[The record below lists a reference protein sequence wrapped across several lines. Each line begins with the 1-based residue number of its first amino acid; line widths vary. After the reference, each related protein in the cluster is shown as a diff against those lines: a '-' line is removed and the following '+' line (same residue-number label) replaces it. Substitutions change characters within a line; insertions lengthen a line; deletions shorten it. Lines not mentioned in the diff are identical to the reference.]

1 MSATPTTLEA
11 SPPRPTGGARRAT
24 RGRGR
29 VAVAAA
35 LGLGTTVAV
44 AAVRIVAPVH
54 GPAAVVG
61 AALLVLALP
70 TSRILS
76 RRILLGGS
84 FVLGLTPLL
93 WWVRLP
99 LGSLG
104 RAGLL
109 LALLV
114 GGVAAW
120 LVVGGRDDV
129 PRRARALLPRIA
141 AVDAVPVLAAAA
153 SAAVVSSWFRARTG
167 PAALAALL
175 PGWDNSAHFDMVEM
189 LLRHGVTV
197 DRLGAA
203 PLGETWQFADYP
215 QGYHAVVA
223 TLIEAM
229 GVPPLTDPGAALVGY
244 LHAEAW
250 IVVLLGGLLAAAV
263 CSVPM
268 LRRRPAVALPAAALL
283 VAGFVTGPGASAF
296 AGGFPN
302 FVFAAA
308 LAACLPLLVASMPR
322 VAMPLHVAAMGA
334 LLVGVADSWIL
345 LLVVAAP
352 AAAVLAFPATRV
364 RWHAS
369 RRRWW
374 QTGFV
379 LGIAALAVL
388 VPVRVLSSL
397 SPGATLVIPGGIQ
410 DADPALAIAVAFA
423 AIALCLLST
432 ARASRAWLAL
442 VPSAG
447 LAAAAALGA
456 WQLHSAG
463 SLSYYFYKLL
473 IGVELVSL
481 AVVVVALSQIRLS
494 AAAPGVSAPRRPFAR
509 RAAAVIA
516 ATVAAAQLTGI
527 TLTGH
532 HEYSAA
538 PAPPAPFASTID
550 AAAVRVDAPRVT
562 VLLATSP
569 VSQLNAQQWYLALTG
584 GWTVAANDEATRT
597 LLAPGSDQAS
607 TVAALLDAHQAA
619 VVLVDPSR
627 RDAVRQSAGTADRA
641 QRVLSW

>member
-1 MSATPTTLEA
+1 MVAA
-11 SPPRPTGGARRAT
+11 AIGTGTAA
-24 RGRGR
+24 
-29 VAVAAA
+29 AVAA
-35 LGLGTTVAV
+35 L
-44 AAVRIVAPVH
+44 RIVAPVH
-54 GPAAVVG
+54 GTAAVVG

-76 RRILLGGS
+76 RRIVLGGS
-84 FVLGLTPLL
+84 LLLGLIPLL
-93 WWVRLP
+93 WWVPLP
-99 LGSLG
+99 LGGLG

-114 GGVAAW
+114 GGLAAW
-120 LVVGGRDDV
+120 LVVGGRRDV

-141 AVDAVPVLAAAA
+141 PVDTVPLLATAA

-175 PGWDNSAHFDMVEM
+175 PGWDNSAHVDMVEM

-263 CSVPM
+263 CSLPT

-322 VAMPLHVAAMGA
+322 VAIPLHVAAMGA

-345 LLVVAAP
+345 LLAVAAP

-364 RWHAS
+364 RWRAS

-374 QTGFV
+374 QTGIV

-388 VPVRVLSSL
+388 VPVNVLSGL
-397 SPGATLVIPGGIQ
+397 SAGATLVIPGGIQ
-410 DADPALAIAVAFA
+410 DADPALAVAVAFA
-423 AIALCLLST
+423 AIALCLLGT
-432 ARASRAWLAL
+432 ARAPHAWLAL
-442 VPSAG
+442 VPSTG
-447 LAAAAALGA
+447 LAAATALGA

-481 AVVVVALSQIRLS
+481 AVVVVGLSQVRLGT
-494 AAAPGVSAPRRPFAR
+494 AAPGVRTTGRRFAR
-509 RAAAVIA
+509 RAATVIA
-516 ATVAAAQLTGI
+516 ATLAAAQVTGF

-538 PAPPAPFASTID
+538 PTPPAPFSSTLD
-550 AAAVRVDAPRVT
+550 AAALRVDTPRVT

-584 GWTVAANDEATRT
+584 RWTTAANDEATRT
-597 LLAPGSDQAS
+597 LLAPGTDEAG
-607 TVAALLDAHQAA
+607 TVAALLDGDRTA

-627 RDAVRQSAGTADRA
+627 LAAVRQAAGTAERA
-641 QRVLSW
+641 RRVLSW

>member
-1 MSATPTTLEA
+1 M
-11 SPPRPTGGARRAT
+11 
-24 RGRGR
+24 
-29 VAVAAA
+29 AAA

-44 AAVRIVAPVH
+44 AALRIAAPVH
-54 GPAAVVG
+54 GTAAVVG

-76 RRILLGGS
+76 RRIMLGGS
-84 FVLGLTPLL
+84 LILGLTPLL

-114 GGVAAW
+114 GGLAAW
-120 LVVGGRDDV
+120 LVVGGRDDI

-141 AVDAVPVLAAAA
+141 PVDAVPLLAAAA

-250 IVVLLGGLLAAAV
+250 IVVLLAGLLAAAV
-263 CSVPM
+263 CSLPM
-268 LRRRPAVALPAAALL
+268 LRRRPTIALPAAALL

-352 AAAVLAFPATRV
+352 AAAVLAFPATRA
-364 RWHAS
+364 RWRAS

-374 QTGFV
+374 QTGTV

-388 VPVRVLSSL
+388 VPVHVLSGL
-397 SPGATLVIPGGIQ
+397 SAGATLVIPGGIQ
-410 DADPALAIAVAFA
+410 DADTTLAIGVAFA
-423 AIALCLLST
+423 AIALCLLGT

-481 AVVVVALSQIRLS
+481 AVVVVGLSQIRFG
-494 AAAPGVSAPRRPFAR
+494 AAAPGVSAPRHRFAR

-516 ATVAAAQLTGI
+516 TTVAVAQLTGL

-532 HEYSAA
+532 REYSAA
-538 PAPPAPFASTID
+538 SAPPAPFASTID
-550 AAAVRVDAPRVT
+550 AAAARVNAPRVT
-562 VLLATSP
+562 VLLATRP
-569 VSQLNAQQWYLALTG
+569 LNQLNAQQWYLAFTG
-584 GWTVAANDEATRT
+584 RWTAAANDEATRT
-597 LLAPGSDQAS
+597 LLAPGSDEAS
-607 TVAALLDAHQAA
+607 AVAALLDAHQKA

-627 RDAVRQSAGTADRA
+627 RDAVRQSAGTADRS